1 MSEKVGLFLKKANDD
16 LVSHCKCEPGWIST
30 PAQMDCPWCGCGWLF
45 ACPKCR
51 HAYTFAVAAPCDL
64 TWEELAHLD
73 LDTRYSEPPTD
84 EDVDLWIELMQQM
97 TEDLEEGQQYV
108 YFDGWAIPVD
118 AEGFD
123 VEGVYADHQLP
134 AVPQAVALEEP
145 AIVEEVL
152 ANETYWRER
161 HVEYDD
167 DEEE

>member
-16 LVSHCKCEPGWIST
+16 LVSHCKCEPGWISA

-73 LDTRYSEPPTD
+73 LDTRYSEPPTE